1 MTASSQVK
9 FAARSNGGG
18 QPDSFEQKRGPLFV
32 VGMWRSGTSLFYRLL
47 NHHPQI
53 SLMYEGDLGLFR
65 PLFYPASQKA
75 RWTEHW
81 DFWSGA
87 LRRHRI
93 DPDSIPAGIRDMK
106 TAIETVYRA
115 YAGPNTIW
123 GCKSPNYYDRMDM
136 LHDMFP
142 DARFIVIWRDPRD
155 VCRSVARA
163 GQTAY
168 SWFARRWMFERA
180 LFGCR
185 LLRHQ
190 YDELVRRGAHVY
202 QVTYEELVTDPAGV
216 MQGVTDFLNLPFDP
230 ATASL
235 SGGDHSAIENAE
247 HHAKVKSDRISQR
260 EDREEV
266 LPPDH
271 LRKVESYIRLWQDEF
286 RGVWPRIY
294 KPLSAGV
301 KEPSAL
307 EQVADRINYHRIL
320 GWDRLRLG
328 IYCYAP
334 MWLLKQYRKMAKKPI
349 PLSRNA
355 TPQTE
360 AETATRAS

>member
-9 FAARSNGGG
+9 LTQPPANDAA
-18 QPDSFEQKRGPLFV
+18 DSFAIGSGPLFV

-47 NHHPQI
+47 NRHPQI
-53 SLMYEGDLGLFR
+53 ALMYEGDLGLFR
-65 PLFYPASQKA
+65 PLFFPASQKS

-87 LRRHRI
+87 LRRHGI
-93 DPDSIPAGIRDMK
+93 DPNSIPSGIKDFK

-115 YAGPNTIW
+115 YAGPNAIW

-155 VCRSVARA
+155 VCRSVSRA
-163 GQTAY
+163 GKVDY

-185 LLRHQ
+185 LLRQQ
-190 YDELVRRGAHVY
+190 YDELVRRKAHVH
-202 QVTYEELVTDPAGV
+202 QVTYEELVNDPTGV
-216 MQGVTDFLNLPFDP
+216 MQGVSEFLNLPFDP

-235 SGGDHSAIENAE
+235 AGGDHSAIENAA
-247 HHAKVKSDRISQR
+247 HHEKVKSDRISKL
-260 EDREEV
+260 EDRDEV
-266 LPPDH
+266 LSREELD
-271 LRKVESYIRLWQDEF
+271 RVESYIRLWQDEF
-286 RGVWPRIY
+286 RGVWPTIRE
-294 KPLSAGV
+294 PLRPGAT
-301 KEPSAL
+301 KPSAR
-307 EQVADRINYHRIL
+307 QRFADALNYRRIL
-320 GWDRLRLG
+320 TWDRLRLG

-334 MWLLKQYRKMAKKPI
+334 MWLLKQYRKLAKKPI

-355 TPQTE
+355 APQAE
-360 AETATRAS
+360 AEPVTRAS

>member
-1 MTASSQVK
+1 MTATSQVK
-9 FAARSNGGG
+9 LSDTRQGAAAPG
-18 QPDSFEQKRGPLFV
+18 SFERENGPLFV

-47 NHHPQI
+47 NKHPQI

-93 DPDSIPAGIRDMK
+93 DPSSIPDGIGDMK

-115 YAGPNTIW
+115 YAGPNVIW

-136 LHDMFP
+136 LHDLFP

-163 GQTAY
+163 GEAKY

-185 LLRHQ
+185 LLRRQ
-190 YDELVRRGAHVY
+190 YDELVRRKAHVH
-202 QVTYEELVTDPAGV
+202 QVTYEELVTDPTGV

-230 ATASL
+230 AVASL

-247 HHAKVKSDRISQR
+247 HHAKVKSNRISKL
-260 EDREEV
+260 EDREEA
-266 LPPDH
+266 LSPEQ
-271 LRKVESYIRLWQDEF
+271 LRKVESYLALWREEF
-286 RGVWPRIY
+286 HGVWPTIRRPLAAGTQ
-294 KPLSAGV
+294 KPSGLIRFLDSIKYRRVLAWDQ
-301 KEPSAL
+301 L
-307 EQVADRINYHRIL
+307 RVA
-320 GWDRLRLG
+320 

-334 MWLLKQYRKMAKKPI
+334 MWLLKEYRKVAKKPI
-349 PLSRNA
+349 ALSRSA
-355 TPQTE
+355 TPETE
-360 AETATRAS
+360 AEAPSRAS

>member
-1 MTASSQVK
+1 MTASSQAK
-9 FAARSNGGG
+9 LSEPPNSLAPG
-18 QPDSFEQKRGPLFV
+18 SFEREHGPLFV

-47 NHHPQI
+47 NRHPKI
-53 SLMYEGDLGLFR
+53 ALMYEGDLGLFR

-75 RWTEHW
+75 RWKEHW

-87 LRRHRI
+87 LRRHSI
-93 DPDSIPAGIRDMK
+93 DPASIPANITDFK

-163 GQTAY
+163 GEAKY

-185 LLRHQ
+185 LLRRQ
-190 YDELVRRGAHVY
+190 YDELVRRNAQVH
-202 QVTYEELVTDPAGV
+202 QVTYEELVMDPVGV
-216 MQGVTDFLNLPFDP
+216 MKGVSDFLNLPFDP

-235 SGGDHSAIENAE
+235 SGGDHSAIENAA
-247 HHAKVKSDRISQR
+247 HHAKVKSDHISKLA
-260 EDREEV
+260 DREEI
-266 LPPDH
+266 LSGAR
-271 LRKVESYIRLWQDEF
+271 LRKVESYIRLWQEEF
-286 RGVWPRIY
+286 HGVWPTIR
-294 KPLSAGV
+294 KPLAPGGT
-301 KEPSAL
+301 KPSAW
-307 EQVADRINYHRIL
+307 EQLTDTIHYRRVLA
-320 GWDRLRLG
+320 WDQLRLG

-334 MWLLKQYRKMAKKPI
+334 MWLLRQYRKVAKKPI

-355 TPQTE
+355 SPQSE
-360 AETATRAS
+360 PETAPRAS